1 MAESFEER
9 YPNIATWVQDG
20 WIELGRDDY
29 SRSFVRVLDIGGM
42 VWEGEERY
50 ETVDEALAE
59 AEAAIAAWLEEN
71 G

>member
-1 MAESFEER
+1 MTESFEDR
-9 YPNIATWVQDG
+9 YPNIAAWVWDG

-42 VWEGEERY
+42 IWEGENRY

-59 AEAAIAAWLEEN
+59 AEAAIAAWVEEN